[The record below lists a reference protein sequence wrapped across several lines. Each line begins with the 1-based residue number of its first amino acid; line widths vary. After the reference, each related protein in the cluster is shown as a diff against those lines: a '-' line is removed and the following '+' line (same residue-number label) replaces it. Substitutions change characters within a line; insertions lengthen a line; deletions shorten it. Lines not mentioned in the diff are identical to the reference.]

1 MFVPFISSR
10 SSRLD
15 KRKGGGGR
23 GGGSGGGKG
32 GGSSSGG
39 HDGSSGSTSGAKG
52 GSSGT
57 SSSSVKGSVN
67 EPLSGS
73 TGGTSRT
80 TSAYGFGGGVPVT
93 IPQGQPFA
101 GRQLGGGT
109 RTQVFGT
116 QIYGSGYPGVPSRG
130 VSGLGFPFIFWPIV
144 WGASLGYGAAYL
156 HDSSEYG
163 DVNNSSRPGGPM
175 TQAVFQDPS
184 SNNTFHLL
192 ADNSTV
198 NSLIQSVSANCTISN
213 STFLTAIP
221 LNTSDPSQPR
231 PEQAVQYYR
240 ASSVVLT
247 LDGYN
252 DTAALSGNVNQTDT
266 PLPSWVNATFLDC
279 LNQTIGAAVPLVD
292 SGAVQW
298 NLPSIGV
305 LGLLW
310 IVVSSIMAV

>member
-1 MFVPFISSR
+1 
-10 SSRLD
+10 
-15 KRKGGGGR
+15 
-23 GGGSGGGKG
+23 
-32 GGSSSGG
+32 
-39 HDGSSGSTSGAKG
+39 
-52 GSSGT
+52 
-57 SSSSVKGSVN
+57 
-67 EPLSGS
+67 
-73 TGGTSRT
+73 
-80 TSAYGFGGGVPVT
+80 
-93 IPQGQPFA
+93 
-101 GRQLGGGT
+101 
-109 RTQVFGT
+109 
-116 QIYGSGYPGVPSRG
+116 
-130 VSGLGFPFIFWPIV
+130 
-144 WGASLGYGAAYL
+144 
-156 HDSSEYG
+156 
-163 DVNNSSRPGGPM
+163 M

-213 STFLTAIP
+213 STSLTAIP

-252 DTAALSGNVNQTDT
+252 DTAVLSGNVNQTDT

-298 NLPSIGV
+298 NLPSIGM

-310 IVVSSIMAV
+310 IVVSSIMTV